1 MAGSICSMVVASKAL
16 ALTAVDLFTTPAL
29 VQAAKADFDKK
40 LAGKKYF
47 TAIPPD
53 QKPLIDYRGK

>member
-1 MAGSICSMVVASKAL
+1 MVVASKAL

-29 VQAAKADFDKK
+29 VAAAKADFDKK
-40 LAGKKYF
+40 LAGKTYF
-47 TAIPPD
+47 TAIPGD